1 MTPILVNDQ
10 TNVASG
16 AATTMSQ
23 SSAIIAPAPAAIPF
37 PEQVK
42 LDVAYLESQ
51 SLWLDIT
58 LLLKTVP
65 AVLLGRGA
73 Y

>member
-1 MTPILVNDQ
+1 VCGRST
-10 TNVASG
+10 
-16 AATTMSQ
+16 
-23 SSAIIAPAPAAIPF
+23 IPF

-51 SLWLDIT
+51 SLWLDLT
-58 LLLKTVP
+58 LLLRTLP